1 MAEFALLPEKVQKL
15 AVEQIDPTS
24 IVVCAIGGSQLFQPE
39 FILVTEHKLLVL
51 AEATIGILPYAM
63 VRIELDFNQIIFLSI
78 EQTFWQKLA
87 RQSCLKIEILR
98 EIYLIDGLRLRDSKK
113 IITLIRNQFVNSS
126 LSKTEI
132 YTLSSSAS
140 LVSQLRTES
149 LPDGFLIFLDAL
161 FAVFN

>member
-1 MAEFALLPEKVQKL
+1 MQVGIIQREFIDSMAEFALLPEKIQKL
-15 AVEQIDPTS
+15 ATEQIDPRS

-39 FILVTEHKLLVL
+39 FVLVTKHNLLVL

-63 VRIELDFNQIIFLSI
+63 VRFELDFNQIIFLSI

-132 YTLSSSAS
+132 
-140 LVSQLRTES
+140 
-149 LPDGFLIFLDAL
+149 
-161 FAVFN
+161 

>member
-1 MAEFALLPEKVQKL
+1 M
-15 AVEQIDPTS
+15 
-24 IVVCAIGGSQLFQPE
+24 
-39 FILVTEHKLLVL
+39 VTKHKLLVL

-63 VRIELDFNQIIFLSI
+63 VRFELDFNQIIFLSI

-87 RQSCLKIEILR
+87 RQSSLKIEILR

-132 YTLSSSAS
+132 
-140 LVSQLRTES
+140 
-149 LPDGFLIFLDAL
+149 
-161 FAVFN
+161 